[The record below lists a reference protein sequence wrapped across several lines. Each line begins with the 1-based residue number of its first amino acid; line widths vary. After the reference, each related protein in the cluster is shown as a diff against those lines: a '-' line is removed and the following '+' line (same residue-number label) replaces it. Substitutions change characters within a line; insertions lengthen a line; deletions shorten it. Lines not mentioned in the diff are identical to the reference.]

1 MQAESLGAN
10 PYILGFDL
18 YNVQL
23 EDTMFQESLLAG
35 KRILVTG
42 GGSGLGRE
50 IAAKYLAL
58 GAQLFICGRRGPV
71 LEETAAQLMAEH
83 GGSVRSFALD
93 IRDAAEVQ
101 RMVDAIW
108 ADGGPLDGLVNNAAG
123 NFVSRT
129 QDLSP
134 RGFDAVANI
143 VLHGTFYVTHAV
155 GKRWIADGRPGSV
168 ISIVVTWVRT
178 GAPFVV
184 PSAMSKAGIEAMTR
198 SLAVEWGPHGIRLN
212 AIAPGIFPT
221 EGANKRLSPGEEWKD
236 GVVRNPMK
244 RVGRMSELQ
253 NLAVFLMADG
263 VQWLTG
269 ETIAIDGAGHRQ
281 NGASFTELAERT
293 DEEWAAMREAIRRKD
308 EEDHAHR

>member
-1 MQAESLGAN
+1 
-10 PYILGFDL
+10 
-18 YNVQL
+18 
-23 EDTMFQESLLAG
+23 MFKDGLLAG

-50 IAAKYLAL
+50 IAERYLAL
-58 GAQLFICGRRGPV
+58 GARLYIFGRRRAV
-71 LEETAAQLMAEH
+71 LEQTAAELMARH
-83 GGSVRSFALD
+83 GGAVGTFALD
-93 IRDAAEVQ
+93 IRDAAAVQ
-101 RMVDAIW
+101 QMVDAIW

-134 RGFDAVANI
+134 RGFDAVAGI
-143 VLHGTFYVTHAV
+143 VLHGTFYVTQAV
-155 GKRWIADGRPGSV
+155 GRRWIAEGHPGSV

-184 PSAMSKAGIEAMTR
+184 PSAMSKAGIDVMTR
-198 SLAVEWGPHGIRLN
+198 SLAVEWGPYGIRLN

-221 EGANKRLSPGEEWKD
+221 EGANRRLSPTEAWRD
-236 GVVRNPMK
+236 GVVRNPMG

-263 VQWLTG
+263 VEWLTG
-269 ETIAIDGAGHRQ
+269 ETIAIDGAGHYQ
-281 NGASFTELAERT
+281 NGASFTHLADLSEAQ
-293 DEEWAAMREAIRRKD
+293 WAEMRAAIRRQD
-308 EEDHAHR
+308 ERDKAMAVVPDGAGQE

>member
-1 MQAESLGAN
+1 
-10 PYILGFDL
+10 
-18 YNVQL
+18 
-23 EDTMFQESLLAG
+23 
-35 KRILVTG
+35 VTG

-58 GAQLFICGRRGPV
+58 GAQLFICGRRQAV
-71 LEETAAQLMAEH
+71 LDEAAAQLTAEH
-83 GGSVRSFALD
+83 GGSVKTFALD
-93 IRDAAEVQ
+93 IRDAAQVQ
-101 RMVDAIW
+101 AMVDAIW

-155 GKRWIADGRPGSV
+155 GKRWIADKHPGSV

-184 PSAMSKAGIEAMTR
+184 PSAMSKAGIEVMTR

-221 EGANKRLSPGEEWKD
+221 EGANKRLSPDEEWKD

-263 VQWLTG
+263 VEWLTG

-281 NGASFTELAERT
+281 NGASFTDLADRT

-308 EEDHAHR
+308 QEDHARR